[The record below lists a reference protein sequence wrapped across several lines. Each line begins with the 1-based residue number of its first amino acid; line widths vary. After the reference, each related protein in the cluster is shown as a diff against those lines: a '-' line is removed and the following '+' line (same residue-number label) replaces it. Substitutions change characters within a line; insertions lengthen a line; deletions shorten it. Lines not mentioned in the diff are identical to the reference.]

1 LDAPDVAEFEA
12 AWVAVPNG
20 AVSAFVASCLALA
33 ADSADW
39 SVEAHWPRACACP
52 EPPQPAPQLSLLD
65 WDWSAPWVVSASLY
79 AFESAEFETA
89 WVAEP
94 NGPAFELV
102 AFWSAFA
109 NEPADWSVSA
119 D

>member
-1 LDAPDVAEFEA
+1 
-12 AWVAVPNG
+12 
-20 AVSAFVASCLALA
+20 
-33 ADSADW
+33 
-39 SVEAHWPRACACP
+39 
-52 EPPQPAPQLSLLD
+52 
-65 WDWSAPWVVSASLY
+65 VVSASLY